1 MPHSLMHVPHGVLA
15 YVLYLLAVTCILF
28 AGSGLP
34 FLWSRERDE
43 RETRVDIVTISV
55 KIAIFDVAPNFFGT
69 TDLHKNLNTY

>member
-1 MPHSLMHVPHGVLA
+1 MHVPHGALS
-15 YVLYLLAVTCILF
+15 YVLYFLAVTCILF

-34 FLWSRERDE
+34 FLWSRERE
-43 RETRVDIVTISV
+43 TRERVDIVTISV